1 MSVHHLRRLLW
12 AASRSAHPCSACH
25 DAASEGTDSSKT
37 CFHHQMISVAAAITI
52 PVTNAVK
59 KENSSRSLRTT
70 LMAASPCGPWSIPR
84 AQRTPLLWRKGD
96 LVELWDESSQR
107 VAFADPSNRVSP
119 FDGEPPSCEGDRK
132 SQLITICGS
141 SRHDGRLSACGHLQ
155 MERAPEFPARWSNDQ
170 CEQFNDAYS
179 DHQHSKCHGVVIEPM
194 RPLYIHRRPVPRF
207 ELLDECSEMRG
218 HRRRQSVILGPE
230 AVPN

>member
-1 MSVHHLRRLLW
+1 MGAHHSGRLLW
-12 AASRSAHPCSACH
+12 AASRSAHTCSACH

-96 LVELWDESSQR
+96 LVELWDEK
-107 VAFADPSNRVSP
+107 FP
-119 FDGEPPSCEGDRK
+119 EGRF
-132 SQLITICGS
+132 C
-141 SRHDGRLSACGHLQ
+141 R
-155 MERAPEFPARWSNDQ
+155 PEQ
-170 CEQFNDAYS
+170 
-179 DHQHSKCHGVVIEPM
+179 
-194 RPLYIHRRPVPRF
+194 
-207 ELLDECSEMRG
+207 
-218 HRRRQSVILGPE
+218 
-230 AVPN
+230 